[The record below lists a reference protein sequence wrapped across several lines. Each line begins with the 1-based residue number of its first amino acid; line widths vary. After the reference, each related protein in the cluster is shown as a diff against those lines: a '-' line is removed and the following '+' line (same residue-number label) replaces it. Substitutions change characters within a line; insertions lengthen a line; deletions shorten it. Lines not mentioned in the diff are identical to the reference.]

1 MGAAYFYHLTR
12 QPLEVAL
19 PALLEKASGAGWRI
33 EVRGTSLERMQW
45 LDDKLWL
52 GADDGFLAHGL
63 AGGSEDA
70 QQPIL
75 LTTNAEPGFECI
87 MSIDGATLD
96 PQEVS
101 DSQRVCILFNGLD
114 ENAMQQARSQ
124 WKTLTE
130 AGCAAQYW
138 SEESGR
144 WQKKADSQS
153 AAS

>member
-153 AAS
+153 VAS

>member
-19 PALLEKASGAGWRI
+19 PALLEKASGAGWRV

-52 GADDGFLAHGL
+52 GSDDGFLPHGL
-63 AGGSEDA
+63 SGSDTDA
-70 QQPIL
+70 HQPIL
-75 LTTNAEPGFECI
+75 LTTNAESGFDCI
-87 MSIDGATLD
+87 MSIDGAQID
-96 PQEVS
+96 AQEVNN
-101 DSQRVCILFNGLD
+101 SQRVCILFDGLD
-114 ENAMQQARSQ
+114 ETAMQQARRQ
-124 WKTLTE
+124 WKILTE

>member
-19 PALLEKASGAGWRI
+19 PALLEKASGAGWRV

-52 GADDGFLAHGL
+52 GSDDGFLAHGL
-63 AGGSEDA
+63 SGSDTDA
-70 QQPIL
+70 YQPIL
-75 LTTNAEPGFECI
+75 LTTNAESGFDCI
-87 MSIDGATLD
+87 MSIDGAQID
-96 PQEVS
+96 AQEVNN
-101 DSQRVCILFNGLD
+101 SQRVCILFDSLD
-114 ENAMQQARSQ
+114 ESAMQQARRQ
-124 WKTLTE
+124 WKILTE

>member
-19 PALLEKASGAGWRI
+19 PALLEKASGAGWRV

-52 GADDGFLAHGL
+52 GSDDGFLAHGL
-63 AGGSEDA
+63 SGSDTDA
-70 QQPIL
+70 HQPIL
-75 LTTNAEPGFECI
+75 LTTNAESGFDCI
-87 MSIDGATLD
+87 MSIDGAQID
-96 PQEVS
+96 AQEVNNS
-101 DSQRVCILFNGLD
+101 LRVCILFDGLD
-114 ENAMQQARSQ
+114 ETAMQQARRQ
-124 WKTLTE
+124 WKILTE

>member
-19 PALLEKASGAGWRI
+19 PALLEKASGAGWRV

-52 GADDGFLAHGL
+52 GSDDGFLAHGL
-63 AGGSEDA
+63 SGSDTDA
-70 QQPIL
+70 HQPIL
-75 LTTNAEPGFECI
+75 LTTNAESGFDCI
-87 MSIDGATLD
+87 MSIDGAQID
-96 PQEVS
+96 AREVIN
-101 DSQRVCILFNGLD
+101 SQRVCILFDGVD
-114 ENAMQQARSQ
+114 ETAMQQARRQ
-124 WKTLTE
+124 WKILTE

>member
-1 MGAAYFYHLTR
+1 
-12 QPLEVAL
+12 
-19 PALLEKASGAGWRI
+19 
-33 EVRGTSLERMQW
+33 
-45 LDDKLWL
+45 
-52 GADDGFLAHGL
+52 
-63 AGGSEDA
+63 

-114 ENAMQQARSQ
+114 ESAMQQARSQ

-153 AAS
+153 AAN

>member
-19 PALLEKASGAGWRI
+19 PALLEKASGAGWRV

-52 GADDGFLAHGL
+52 GSDDRFLAHGL
-63 AGGSEDA
+63 SGSDTDA
-70 QQPIL
+70 HQPIL
-75 LTTNAEPGFECI
+75 LTTNAESGFDCI
-87 MSIDGATLD
+87 MSIDGAQID
-96 PQEVS
+96 AQEVNNS
-101 DSQRVCILFNGLD
+101 LRVCILFDGLD
-114 ENAMQQARSQ
+114 ETAMQQARRQ
-124 WKTLTE
+124 WKILTE

>member
-12 QPLEVAL
+12 QPLEVTL

-33 EVRGTSLERMQW
+33 EVRGTNLERMQW

-52 GADDGFLAHGL
+52 GADDGFLAHGV

-70 QQPIL
+70 HQPIL

-101 DSQRVCILFNGLD
+101 DSKRVCILFNGLD
-114 ENAMQQARSQ
+114 ESAMQQARSQ

>member
-33 EVRGTSLERMQW
+33 EVRGTSPERMQW
-45 LDDKLWL
+45 LNDKLWL
-52 GADDGFLAHGL
+52 GPDDGFLAHGL
-63 AGGSEDA
+63 AGSDKDLH
-70 QQPIL
+70 QPIL
-75 LTTNAEPGFECI
+75 LTTNAESGFACI
-87 MSIDGATLD
+87 MSVDGAIIEA
-96 PQEVS
+96 QEVN
-101 DSQRVCILFNGLD
+101 DSQRVCILFDGLN
-114 ENAMQQARSQ
+114 ETAMQQARGQ

-144 WQKKADSQS
+144 WQKMADSQS
-153 AAS
+153 SDS

>member
-19 PALLEKASGAGWRI
+19 PALLEKASGAGWRV

-52 GADDGFLAHGL
+52 GSDDGFLAHGL
-63 AGGSEDA
+63 SGSDTDA
-70 QQPIL
+70 HQPIL
-75 LTTNAEPGFECI
+75 LTTNAESGFDCI
-87 MSIDGATLD
+87 MSIDGAQID
-96 PQEVS
+96 AREVIN
-101 DSQRVCILFNGLD
+101 SQRVCILFDGVD
-114 ENAMQQARSQ
+114 ETAMQQARRQ
-124 WKTLTE
+124 WKLLTE
-130 AGCAAQYW
+130 AGCEAQYW

>member
-33 EVRGTSLERMQW
+33 EVRGTSLARMQW

-153 AAS
+153 AAN

>member
-19 PALLEKASGAGWRI
+19 PALLEKAYGAGWRV

-52 GADDGFLAHGL
+52 GSDDGFLAHGL
-63 AGGSEDA
+63 SGSDTDA
-70 QQPIL
+70 YQPIL
-75 LTTNAEPGFECI
+75 LTTNAENGFDCI
-87 MSIDGATLD
+87 MSIDGAQID
-96 PQEVS
+96 AQEVS
-101 DSQRVCILFNGLD
+101 NSQRVCILFDGLD
-114 ENAMQQARSQ
+114 ETAMQQARRQ
-124 WKTLTE
+124 WKILTE

>member
-52 GADDGFLAHGL
+52 GADAGFLAHGL

>member
-19 PALLEKASGAGWRI
+19 PALLEKASGAGWRV

-52 GADDGFLAHGL
+52 GSDDGFLAHGL
-63 AGGSEDA
+63 SGSDTDA
-70 QQPIL
+70 YQPIL
-75 LTTNAEPGFECI
+75 LTTNVESGFDCI
-87 MSIDGATLD
+87 MSIDGAQID
-96 PQEVS
+96 AQEVS
-101 DSQRVCILFNGLD
+101 NSQRVCILFDGLD
-114 ENAMQQARSQ
+114 ETAMQQARRQ
-124 WKTLTE
+124 WKILTE

>member
-33 EVRGTSLERMQW
+33 EVRGTSPERMQW
-45 LDDKLWL
+45 LNDKLWL
-52 GADDGFLAHGL
+52 GPDDGFLAHGL
-63 AGGSEDA
+63 AGSDKDLH
-70 QQPIL
+70 QPIL
-75 LTTNAEPGFECI
+75 LTTNAESGFSCI
-87 MSIDGATLD
+87 MSVDGAIIEA
-96 PQEVS
+96 QEVN
-101 DSQRVCILFNGLD
+101 DSQRVCILFDGLN
-114 ENAMQQARSQ
+114 ETAMQQARGQ

-144 WQKKADSQS
+144 WQKMADSQS
-153 AAS
+153 SDS

>member
-19 PALLEKASGAGWRI
+19 PALLEKASGASWRI

-45 LDDKLWL
+45 LNDKLWL
-52 GADDGFLAHGL
+52 GPDDGFLAHGL
-63 AGGSEDA
+63 AGSDKDLH
-70 QQPIL
+70 QPIL
-75 LTTNAEPGFECI
+75 LTTNAESGFPCI
-87 MSIDGATLD
+87 MSVDGAIIEA
-96 PQEVS
+96 QEVN
-101 DSQRVCILFNGLD
+101 DSQRVCILFDGLN
-114 ENAMQQARSQ
+114 ETAMQQARGQ

-144 WQKKADSQS
+144 WQKMADSQS
-153 AAS
+153 SDS

>member
-19 PALLEKASGAGWRI
+19 PALLEKASGAGWRV

-52 GADDGFLAHGL
+52 GPDDGFLVHGL
-63 AGGSEDA
+63 AGSDKDVH
-70 QQPIL
+70 QPIL
-75 LTTNAEPGFECI
+75 LTTNAESGFECI
-87 MSIDGATLD
+87 MSVDGSLIDA
-96 PQEVS
+96 QEVNS
-101 DSQRVCILFNGLD
+101 SQRVCILFDGLD
-114 ENAMQQARSQ
+114 ETAMQQARRQ

-144 WQKKADSQS
+144 WQKKADSKS

>member
-19 PALLEKASGAGWRI
+19 PALLEKASGAGWRV

-52 GADDGFLAHGL
+52 GSDDGFLAHGL
-63 AGGSEDA
+63 SGSDTDA
-70 QQPIL
+70 YQPIL
-75 LTTNAEPGFECI
+75 LTTNVESGFDCI
-87 MSIDGATLD
+87 MSIDGAQID
-96 PQEVS
+96 AQEVS
-101 DSQRVCILFNGLD
+101 NSQRVCILFDGLD
-114 ENAMQQARSQ
+114 ETAMQQARRQ
-124 WKTLTE
+124 WKILTE

-153 AAS
+153 PAS

>member
-19 PALLEKASGAGWRI
+19 PVLLEKASGASWRV

-52 GADDGFLAHGL
+52 GSDDGFLAHGL
-63 AGGSEDA
+63 SGSDTDA
-70 QQPIL
+70 HQPIL
-75 LTTNAEPGFECI
+75 LTTNAESGFDCI
-87 MSIDGATLD
+87 MSIDGAQID
-96 PQEVS
+96 AQEVS
-101 DSQRVCILFNGLD
+101 NSQRVCILFDGLD
-114 ENAMQQARSQ
+114 ETAMQQARRQ
-124 WKTLTE
+124 WKILTE

>member
-45 LDDKLWL
+45 LNDKLWL
-52 GADDGFLAHGL
+52 GPDDGFLAHGL
-63 AGGSEDA
+63 AGSDKDLH
-70 QQPIL
+70 QPIL
-75 LTTNAEPGFECI
+75 LTTNAESGFDCI
-87 MSIDGATLD
+87 MSIDGAQID
-96 PQEVS
+96 AQEVS
-101 DSQRVCILFNGLD
+101 NSQRVCILFDGLD
-114 ENAMQQARSQ
+114 ETAMQQARRQ
-124 WKTLTE
+124 WKILTE

-153 AAS
+153 VAS

>member
-45 LDDKLWL
+45 LADKLWL

>member
-1 MGAAYFYHLTR
+1 MGAAYFYHLTC

-19 PALLEKASGAGWRI
+19 PALLEKASGVGWRI

-70 QQPIL
+70 HQPIL

-114 ENAMQQARSQ
+114 ESAMQQARSQ

>member
-45 LDDKLWL
+45 LDDKLWF
-52 GADDGFLAHGL
+52 GADDDFLAHGL

>member
-19 PALLEKASGAGWRI
+19 PTLLEKASGVGWRV
-33 EVRGTSLERMQW
+33 EVRGTSFERMQW

-52 GADDGFLAHGL
+52 GSDDGFLAHGL
-63 AGGSEDA
+63 AGSDKDA
-70 QQPIL
+70 HQPIL
-75 LTTNAEPGFECI
+75 LTTSAESGFECI
-87 MSIDGATLD
+87 MSIDGALID
-96 PQEVS
+96 AQEVS
-101 DSQRVCILFNGLD
+101 NSQRVCILFDGLD
-114 ENAMQQARSQ
+114 KTAMQQARRQ

-144 WQKKADSQS
+144 WRKKADSQS

>member
-52 GADDGFLAHGL
+52 GADDGFLAHGV

>member
-19 PALLEKASGAGWRI
+19 SALLEKASGAGWRV

-52 GADDGFLAHGL
+52 GSDDGFLAHGL
-63 AGGSEDA
+63 SGSDTDA
-70 QQPIL
+70 YQPIL
-75 LTTNAEPGFECI
+75 LTTNVESGFDCI
-87 MSIDGATLD
+87 MSIDGAQID
-96 PQEVS
+96 AQEVS
-101 DSQRVCILFNGLD
+101 NSQRVCILFDGLD
-114 ENAMQQARSQ
+114 ETAMQQARRQ
-124 WKTLTE
+124 WKILTE

>member
-45 LDDKLWL
+45 LNDKLWL
-52 GADDGFLAHGL
+52 GPDDGFLAHGL
-63 AGGSEDA
+63 AGSDKDLN
-70 QQPIL
+70 QPIL
-75 LTTNAEPGFECI
+75 LTTNAESGFQCI
-87 MSIDGATLD
+87 MSVDGAIIEA
-96 PQEVS
+96 QEVN
-101 DSQRVCILFNGLD
+101 DSQRVCILFEGLN
-114 ENAMQQARSQ
+114 ETAMQQARGQ

-144 WQKKADSQS
+144 WQKMADSQS
-153 AAS
+153 SDS